1 MFKELISGLSKFFN
15 RKELVFA
22 VIILLLAAALLSYSG
37 SKTFSLDGME
47 DGSAPYIATKDDL
60 AKQPTVKEMPAQ
72 HYVPAEQQKQM
83 IVADKPDSGRVPEG
97 YQTKDINA
105 PADLMPSQGSEWT
118 SYAGTTP
125 DLLAAGYH
133 IGVDTIGQSR
143 GIPNYDLR
151 AVPFIEKVNVGP
163 WMQSTVEPDRQGIVM

>member
-22 VIILLLAAALLSYSG
+22 VIALLLAAALLSYSG
-37 SKTFSLDGME
+37 SKSFNLDGME
-47 DGSAPYIATKDDL
+47 DGGEANPYVTTNDL
-60 AKQPTVKEMPAQ
+60 AKQPTVRESPAQ
-72 HYVPAEQQKQM
+72 HYVPTEEQKQM
-83 IVADKPDSGRVPEG
+83 IVADTPAG
-97 YQTKDINA
+97 YQSKDINT
-105 PADLMPSQGSEWT
+105 PTELMPSQGSEWT

-133 IGVDTIGQSR
+133 IGIDTIGQSR

-151 AVPFIEKVNVGP
+151 AVPFIEKANVGP

>member
-22 VIILLLAAALLSYSG
+22 VIALLLAAALLSYSG
-37 SKTFSLDGME
+37 SKSFNLDGME
-47 DGSAPYIATKDDL
+47 DGSNADPYVTTNNL
-60 AKQPTVKEMPAQ
+60 AKQPTVRESPAQ
-72 HYVPAEQQKQM
+72 HYVPTEEQKQM
-83 IVADKPDSGRVPEG
+83 IVADNADGKAPAG
-97 YQTKDINA
+97 YQSKDVNA
-105 PADLMPSQGSEWT
+105 PTDLMPSQGSEWT

-133 IGVDTIGQSR
+133 IGIDTIGQSR

-151 AVPFIEKVNVGP
+151 AVPFIEKANVGP

>member
-1 MFKELISGLSKFFN
+1 MFKEIISGLSKFFN

-22 VIILLLAAALLSYSG
+22 VILLLLGAALLSYSG
-37 SKTFSLDGME
+37 AKSFRLDGME
-47 DGSAPYIATKDDL
+47 GGDYITTTDNL
-60 AKQPTVKEMPAQ
+60 AEQPSVRESPAQ
-72 HYVPAEQQKQM
+72 HYVPAEEQKQM
-83 IVADKPDSGRVPEG
+83 IVADTGLPSAGG
-97 YQTKDINA
+97 YQSKDVNA
-105 PADLMPSQGSEWT
+105 PTDLMPSQGSEWT

-133 IGVDTIGQSR
+133 IGIDTIGQSR

-151 AVPFIEKVNVGP
+151 AVPFIEKANVGP